1 MTAAEPGPGEP
12 TAGEQQLIVEAK
24 AGSHR
29 AFQSLVERHMKKTY
43 NIAFSFVGDH
53 DSAEDIAQE
62 VFVKVHSALSSF
74 RGEAELGTWIY
85 RITTNLSLNH
95 VKQHKRRAERTVDV
109 MDTAATSLASHD
121 NHAEE
126 SDRRV
131 HIERALHELPTL
143 QRAVVIL
150 RHLDGL
156 STRQVSNILKC
167 SEGTVKTHL
176 FRGLKKM
183 RNKLLF
189 LQESGA

>member
-1 MTAAEPGPGEP
+1 MTAADEPES
-12 TAGEQQLIVEAK
+12 GEQQLILQAK
-24 AGSHR
+24 AGNHR
-29 AFQSLVERHMKKTY
+29 AFQGLVERHMRKTY
-43 NIAFSFVGDH
+43 DIAFSFMGDH
-53 DSAEDIAQE
+53 DSAEDVAQE
-62 VFVKVHSALSSF
+62 VFVKMHSALSSF
-74 RGEAELGTWIY
+74 RGESELGTWIY
-85 RITTNLSLNH
+85 RIATNLSLNH
-95 VKQHKRRAERTVDV
+95 VKQHKRRAARTVPV
-109 MDTAATSLASHD
+109 MDAATPSLVSHD

-126 SDRRV
+126 SDRRA

-156 STRQVSNILKC
+156 STRQVSHILQC

-183 RNKLLF
+183 RGKLFF